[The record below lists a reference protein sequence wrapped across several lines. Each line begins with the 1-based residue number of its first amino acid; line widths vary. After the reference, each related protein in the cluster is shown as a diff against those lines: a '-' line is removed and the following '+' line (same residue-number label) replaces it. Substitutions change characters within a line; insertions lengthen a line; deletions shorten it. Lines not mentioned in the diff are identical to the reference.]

1 MRFAGVVIGLEE
13 RGWRVMWFMGASLPS
28 GWFGVVSP
36 RMTSRLRRWAQAR
49 VPKELRTYAAAPL
62 RIHPQADDSS

>member
-1 MRFAGVVIGLEE
+1 
-13 RGWRVMWFMGASLPS
+13 MWFMGASLPS

-36 RMTSRLRRWAQAR
+36 RMTNRLRRWAQAR
-49 VPKELRTYAAAPL
+49 VPKGFRRYAAAPL